1 MFLYIVHVQH
11 WTVHLTL
18 YPYGWQVSASSSCC
32 GQQWSGPASSS
43 NEAEKNAQTKL
54 LPPWHC
60 TGWSKLLLLLPPFV
74 FLRLPE
80 FKETPPMTLSSRV
93 FHHVCASQHALSK
106 IHSQVGAD
114 WGELLG
120 GSLHIIAPSRTGWLA
135 FNPQTLWVLG
145 VLLTWVW
152 PSTDA

>member
-1 MFLYIVHVQH
+1 MNVNMFVYSTRAALDSVPHPLPI
-11 WTVHLTL
+11 WLTSVSQQL
-18 YPYGWQVSASSSCC
+18 LLRSALEWSRFQFQWGWEKC
-32 GQQWSGPASSS
+32 P
-43 NEAEKNAQTKL
+43 NEL

-93 FHHVCASQHALSK
+93 FTMCAPPSMLCPKS
-106 IHSQVGAD
+106 IRV
-114 WGELLG
+114 
-120 GSLHIIAPSRTGWLA
+120 LHIIAPSRTGWLA